1 MERGYV
7 KLWRRT
13 LDSGLL
19 QSPTAWQVFGWILLN
34 ATRSKRKLI
43 VGGQV
48 FQLEPGDYVASVASL
63 SEALRLSTK
72 QIRTA
77 LSLLEKLEIL
87 AIKGTNKGSVFS
99 LVNWERYQDEGQA
112 EGKQRANSGQ
122 AKGKPLKEQ
131 ERENINI
138 NTLTTFEC
146 LSGQSPD
153 APSRQEDSENESH
166 AGKRP
171 ACPVKEIVTMY
182 HDILPEHPRVEIINA
197 QRRGAI
203 NARWA
208 DIGTR
213 LKATGRED
221 SREAR
226 LEYMAQVFRRAARS
240 SFLTGKAVC
249 RDGKTYMATFDML
262 MRPGGFAG
270 VIEGKYDDRG

>member
-34 ATRSKRKLI
+34 ATRAKRKLI

-48 FQLEPGDYVASVASL
+48 FQLEPGDYVSSVASL

-112 EGKQRANSGQ
+112 EGQAEGKQRANNGQ

-131 ERENINI
+131 EREKERILI
-138 NTLTTFEC
+138 NTPLTPQGELVQGKPARVKAEYPADFEEFWKLYPRKNGKDAALRAWKTKKREGRLPA
-146 LSGQSPD
+146 LSVLADAIAAAKRTDQWQRDGGQYIPHPATWLNQGRWMDEQAQEEPAFRIPD
-153 APSRQEDSENESH
+153 WARSEN
-166 AGKRP
+166 
-171 ACPVKEIVTMY
+171 
-182 HDILPEHPRVEIINA
+182 L
-197 QRRGAI
+197 
-203 NARWA
+203 
-208 DIGTR
+208 
-213 LKATGRED
+213 
-221 SREAR
+221 
-226 LEYMAQVFRRAARS
+226 
-240 SFLTGKAVC
+240 
-249 RDGKTYMATFDML
+249 
-262 MRPGGFAG
+262 
-270 VIEGKYDDRG
+270 

>member
-13 LDSGLL
+13 LDSGIL
-19 QSPTAWQVFGWILLN
+19 QSPTSWQVFGWILLN

-48 FQLEPGDYVASVASL
+48 FQLEPGDYVSSVASL

-112 EGKQRANSGQ
+112 EGQAEGKQRANSGQ

-131 ERENINI
+131 EREKERILI
-138 NTLTTFEC
+138 NTPLTPQGELVQGKPARVKAEYPADFEGFWKLYPRKNGKDAALRAWKTKKREGRLPA
-146 LSGQSPD
+146 LSVLADAIEAAKRTDQWQRDGGQYIPHPATWLNQGRWMDES
-153 APSRQEDSENESH
+153 AEDSAE
-166 AGKRP
+166 
-171 ACPVKEIVTMY
+171 
-182 HDILPEHPRVEIINA
+182 
-197 QRRGAI
+197 
-203 NARWA
+203 
-208 DIGTR
+208 
-213 LKATGRED
+213 RE
-221 SREAR
+221 RMEEMR
-226 LEYMAQVFRRAARS
+226 RRAQERRAREEAEEKKWEAMGA
-240 SFLTGKAVC
+240 F
-249 RDGKTYMATFDML
+249 
-262 MRPGGFAG
+262 
-270 VIEGKYDDRG
+270 